1 MKKLDISHKILL
13 LCVFAFIIY
22 IAAGSVMSS
31 FDFKRT
37 NVSDSQPLRVIE
49 ESALEE
55 TPEGEPVNI
64 NTAGK
69 YELERLPGVSEA
81 TADKI
86 IAYREEFG
94 PFETPEEIMLV
105 SGIGEKKYEA
115 MSEFIYV
122 E

>member
-1 MKKLDISHKILL
+1 MNKLDISHKILL

-37 NVSDSQPLRVIE
+37 DVSDSQPLRVIE